1 MRGRNRIVI
10 VNQQFFSME
19 YSMHAMT
26 EETPILQ
33 VEDLA
38 TQFNTPEGTLFAVN
52 HVSFNLQ
59 EGEVLGVVGES
70 GCGKSVTML
79 SILRLTPGKVVSG
92 QAFFNQRDLLTASLN
107 ELNKIRCLEISMVF
121 QDPMCSLNPVITIG
135 RQIAEPLEFHLGY
148 GKKQARERVVELLSL
163 VGIPEARKRL
173 DDYPHQF
180 SGGMR
185 QRCMIAIALSCNPK
199 IVIADEPTTAL
210 DVTIQAQ
217 IVELVQRLQ
226 TEMKMSLIWIT
237 HDLGVIAGLAERV
250 IVMYGGKIIEEA
262 RVGDLY
268 RNPRH
273 PYTVGLLESLPRL
286 TDSKHEPLQ
295 AIDGIPPTLY
305 QKPTHCTFAPR
316 CKYAFDDCWEME
328 PRLKEAGKAHTVA
341 CWAADRVKR
350 KKG

>member
-1 MRGRNRIVI
+1 MPSIT
-10 VNQQFFSME
+10 S
-19 YSMHAMT
+19 S
-26 EETPILQ
+26 TPILQ
-33 VEDLA
+33 LENLE

-52 HVSFNLQ
+52 NVSFDLQ
-59 EGEVLGVVGES
+59 EREVLGVVGES

-79 SILRLTPGKVVSG
+79 SMLRLTPGKVVSG
-92 QAFFNQRDLLTASLN
+92 QAFFNQQDLLSINLN
-107 ELNKIRCLEISMVF
+107 ELNKIRCLEIAMVF

-135 RQIAEPLEFHLGY
+135 KQIAEPLEFHLGY
-148 GKKQARERVVELLSL
+148 NKRLARDRVVELLSL

-185 QRCMIAIALSCNPK
+185 QRCMIAMALSCNPK

-217 IVELVQRLQ
+217 IVELVQQLQ
-226 TEMKMSLIWIT
+226 SELGMSLIWIT

-262 RVGDLY
+262 EVKELY
-268 RNPRH
+268 KNPRH
-273 PYTVGLLESLPRL
+273 PYTVGLLESLPKL
-286 TDSKHEPLQ
+286 TDSKHQPLQ
-295 AIDGIPPTLY
+295 AIDGVPPVLY

-316 CKYAFDDCWEME
+316 CRFAFDDCWEME
-328 PRLKEAGKAHTVA
+328 PKLEEIGKAHRAA
-341 CWAADRVKR
+341 CWAVDRVKR
-350 KKG
+350 INE

>member
-1 MRGRNRIVI
+1 MPPLT
-10 VNQQFFSME
+10 S
-19 YSMHAMT
+19 SP
-26 EETPILQ
+26 PILQ
-33 VEDLA
+33 LEGLE

-52 HVSFNLQ
+52 HVSFDLQ
-59 EGEVLGVVGES
+59 AGEVLGVVGES

-79 SILRLTPGKVVSG
+79 SMLRLTPGKVVSG
-92 QAFFNQRDLLTASLN
+92 QAFYDQQDLLSISLS
-107 ELNKIRCLEISMVF
+107 ELNKIRCMEIAMIF

-135 RQIAEPLEFHLGY
+135 KQIAEPLEYHLGQTR
-148 GKKQARERVVELLSL
+148 KQARDRVVELLSL

-185 QRCMIAIALSCNPK
+185 QRCMIAMALSCNPK

-217 IVELVQRLQ
+217 IVELVQKLQ
-226 TEMKMSLIWIT
+226 AEFGMSLIWIT

-250 IVMYGGKIIEEA
+250 MVMYGGKVIEEA
-262 RVGDLY
+262 GVKELY
-268 RNPRH
+268 KNPHH
-273 PYTVGLLESLPRL
+273 PYTVGLLESLPKL
-286 TDSKHEPLQ
+286 TDSKHQPLQ
-295 AIDGIPPTLY
+295 AIDGVPPVLY

-328 PRLKEAGKAHTVA
+328 PKFEEVSTGHKAA
-341 CWAADRVKR
+341 CWVANRVKR
-350 KKG
+350 SRE

>member
-1 MRGRNRIVI
+1 MPPIT
-10 VNQQFFSME
+10 S
-19 YSMHAMT
+19 SL
-26 EETPILQ
+26 PILQ
-33 VEDLA
+33 LEGLV

-52 HVSFNLQ
+52 NVSFDLQ

-79 SILRLTPGKVVSG
+79 SMLRLTPGKVISG
-92 QAFFNQRDLLTASLN
+92 QAFFNQQDLLSISLN

-135 RQIAEPLEFHLGY
+135 KQIAEPLEFHLGY
-148 GKKQARERVVELLSL
+148 SKKQARNRVVELLSL

-185 QRCMIAIALSCNPK
+185 QRCMIAMALSCNPK

-226 TEMKMSLIWIT
+226 SEMGMSLIWIT

-262 RVGDLY
+262 GVKELY
-268 RNPRH
+268 KNPRH
-273 PYTVGLLESLPRL
+273 PYTVGLLESLPKL
-286 TDSKHEPLQ
+286 TDTKHQSLQ
-295 AIDGIPPTLY
+295 AIDGVPPVLY

-316 CKYAFDDCWEME
+316 CKYAIDDCWEME
-328 PRLKEAGKAHTVA
+328 PKLEEVGKAHRVA
-341 CWAADRVKR
+341 CWAVDRVKR
-350 KKG
+350 IVE

>member
-1 MRGRNRIVI
+1 MSAM
-10 VNQQFFSME
+10 QFYRTDKNMPPIQPS
-19 YSMHAMT
+19 H
-26 EETPILQ
+26 PILQ

-38 TQFNTPEGTLFAVN
+38 TQFSTPEGTLFAVN
-52 HVSFNLQ
+52 NVSFELQ
-59 EGEVLGVVGES
+59 EGEILGVVGES

-79 SILRLTPGKVVSG
+79 SMLRLTPGKVVSG
-92 QAFFNQRDLLTASLN
+92 HAFFNQQDLLTASLD
-107 ELNKIRCLEISMVF
+107 ELNKIRCLKISMIF

-135 RQIAEPLEFHLGY
+135 KQIAEPLEYHLGY
-148 GKKQARERVVELLSL
+148 SKKQGRDKVVELLSL

-185 QRCMIAIALSCNPK
+185 QRCMIAMALSCDPQ

-226 TEMKMSLIWIT
+226 SELKMSLIWIT

-250 IVMYGGKIIEEA
+250 IVMYGGKVIEEA
-262 RVGDLY
+262 RVDELY
-268 RNPRH
+268 KNPRH
-273 PYTVGLLESLPRL
+273 PYTNGLLDSLPKL
-286 TDSKHEPLQ
+286 NDSKRQPLQ
-295 AIDGIPPTLY
+295 AIDGVPPTLY

-328 PRLKEAGKAHTVA
+328 PRLEEIGRDHYAA
-341 CWAADRVKR
+341 CWAADRVIR
-350 KKG
+350 TAH